1 MTLNPR
7 IYGAARN
14 PSHKFRFTVTLWS
27 RQGAVLGA
35 CTLAFFATMAAR
47 LVISPVVPS
56 ISDAFAVPNGA
67 IGLALTGMWLGY
79 ALAQFPSG
87 LLADRYGERRI
98 ILVAV
103 GGTAVA
109 STLLALAPSY
119 PVFLVG
125 TAALGTVAGLHYSV
139 ATSLLTRA
147 TDQIG
152 TAIGIHT
159 AGAPVAGV
167 LVPMAAGA
175 VGAWMGW
182 RWALSL
188 GTAFAVP
195 VVFLVVS
202 VVRDR
207 PPVRPEQSVWSRFQI
222 GPLVELLR
230 RPPIARTV
238 GLSAVGMFV
247 WQATAS
253 FLPTFFVAHHG
264 YSAATAGTLFSA
276 YFLVQGVT
284 QPGLGALSDR
294 IGRDAA
300 ASLAIAVGIVGYGL
314 LVAGTGLTV
323 AIVAVGLTGS
333 SMGWGAALMPK
344 FMDHLDDHERS
355 AGFGLVRTVY
365 MVLGA
370 GGSVVTGFVADFFGW
385 GVAFLCLTGLLVGML
400 GVLLRVMWRD
410 RGVRRALATS

>member
-1 MTLNPR
+1 
-7 IYGAARN
+7 
-14 PSHKFRFTVTLWS
+14 
-27 RQGAVLGA
+27 
-35 CTLAFFATMAAR
+35 MAAR

-79 ALAQFPSG
+79 ALSQFPSG
-87 LLADRYGERRI
+87 LLADRYGERSI

-109 STLLALAPSY
+109 STLLAFASSY
-119 PVFLVG
+119 AMFLVG
-125 TAALGTVAGLHYSV
+125 TAVLGTVAGLHYSV
-139 ATSLLTRA
+139 ATSLLTRT

-167 LVPMAAGA
+167 LAPMAAGA

-182 RWALSL
+182 RWAVAL

-195 VVFLVVS
+195 VVGLVVY
-202 VVRDR
+202 VVRAR
-207 PPVRPEQSVWSRFQI
+207 PPVRPNESVWGRFKI
-222 GPLVELLR
+222 GPLADLLR

-238 GLSAVGMFV
+238 ILSAVGMFV

-253 FLPTFFVAHHG
+253 FLPTFFVAYHG
-264 YSAATAGTLFSA
+264 YSEATAGALFSA
-276 YFLVQGVT
+276 YFLVQGAT

-294 IGRDAA
+294 IGRDLA
-300 ASLAIAVGIVGYGL
+300 ASLSIGVGIVGYGL
-314 LVAGTGLTV
+314 LVMGTGLSM
-323 AIVAVGLTGS
+323 AAVAVACAGL

-344 FMDHLDDHERS
+344 FMDHLDEHERS

-370 GGSVVTGFVADFFGW
+370 SGSVVTGFVADVFGW
-385 GVAFLCLTGLLVGML
+385 GVAFLVLVLLLVGML
-400 GVLLRVMWRD
+400 GALVQSTWRD
-410 RGVRRALATS
+410 QVARRAHAAS

>member
-1 MTLNPR
+1 
-7 IYGAARN
+7 
-14 PSHKFRFTVTLWS
+14 
-27 RQGAVLGA
+27 
-35 CTLAFFATMAAR
+35 MAAR

-79 ALAQFPSG
+79 ALSQFPSG
-87 LLADRYGERRI
+87 LLADRYGERSI

-109 STLLALAPSY
+109 STLLAFASSY
-119 PVFLVG
+119 AMFLVG
-125 TAALGTVAGLHYSV
+125 TAVLGTVAGLHYSV
-139 ATSLLTRA
+139 ATSLLTRT

-167 LVPMAAGA
+167 LAPMAAGA

-182 RWALSL
+182 RWAVAL

-195 VVFLVVS
+195 VVGLVVY
-202 VVRDR
+202 VVRAR
-207 PPVRPEQSVWSRFQI
+207 PPVRPDESVWGRFKI
-222 GPLVELLR
+222 GPLADLLR

-238 GLSAVGMFV
+238 ILSAVGMFV

-253 FLPTFFVAHHG
+253 FLPTFFVAYHG
-264 YSAATAGTLFSA
+264 YSEATAGALFSA
-276 YFLVQGVT
+276 YFLVQGAT

-294 IGRDAA
+294 IGRDLA
-300 ASLAIAVGIVGYGL
+300 ASLSIGVGIVGYGL
-314 LVAGTGLTV
+314 LVMGTGLSM
-323 AIVAVGLTGS
+323 AAVAVACAGL

-344 FMDHLDDHERS
+344 FMDHLDEHERS

-370 GGSVVTGFVADFFGW
+370 SGSVVTGFVADVFGW
-385 GVAFLCLTGLLVGML
+385 GVAFLVLVLLLVGML
-400 GVLLRVMWRD
+400 GALVQSTWRD
-410 RGVRRALATS
+410 QVARRAHAAS

>member
-1 MTLNPR
+1 
-7 IYGAARN
+7 
-14 PSHKFRFTVTLWS
+14 
-27 RQGAVLGA
+27 
-35 CTLAFFATMAAR
+35 MAAR

-56 ISDAFAVPNGA
+56 IGDAFAVPNGA
-67 IGLALTGMWLGY
+67 LGLALTGMWMGY
-79 ALAQFPSG
+79 AAAQFPSG

-103 GGTAVA
+103 GGTAIA
-109 STLLALAPSY
+109 SAMLAFAPSY

-125 TAALGTVAGLHYSV
+125 SAVLGTVAGLHYSV
-139 ATSLLTRA
+139 ATSLLTRT

-175 VGAWMGW
+175 VGASLGW
-182 RWALSL
+182 RWALAL
-188 GTAFAVP
+188 GMAFALP
-195 VVFLVVS
+195 VTALVVY
-202 VVRDR
+202 VIRPR
-207 PPVRPEQSVWSRFQI
+207 PPVRPNQSVWSRLRI
-222 GPLVELLR
+222 GPLMSLLR

-253 FLPTFFVAHHG
+253 FLPAFFVAHHG
-264 YSAATAGTLFSA
+264 FSAATAGALFSG

-300 ASLAIAVGIVGYGL
+300 ASLAIGVGIVGYSL
-314 LVAGTGLTV
+314 LVWGTGLAV
-323 AIVAVGLTGS
+323 AVIAVGLAGL

-344 FMDHLDDHERS
+344 FMDHLDDHERNS
-355 AGFGLVRTVY
+355 GFGLVRTVY
-365 MVLGA
+365 MMLGA
-370 GGSVVTGFVADFFGW
+370 AGSVVTGFVADLLGW
-385 GVAFLCLTGLLVGML
+385 DVAFIGLALLLVGML
-400 GVLLRVMWRD
+400 AALLQIMARRQHAQPARVS
-410 RGVRRALATS
+410 A

>member
-1 MTLNPR
+1 
-7 IYGAARN
+7 
-14 PSHKFRFTVTLWS
+14 
-27 RQGAVLGA
+27 
-35 CTLAFFATMAAR
+35 MAAR

-79 ALAQFPSG
+79 ALSQFPSG

-109 STLLALAPSY
+109 STLLAFASSY
-119 PVFLVG
+119 AMFLVG
-125 TAALGTVAGLHYSV
+125 TAVLGTVAGLHYSV
-139 ATSLLTRA
+139 ATSLLTRT

-167 LVPMAAGA
+167 LAPMAAGA

-182 RWALSL
+182 RWAVAL
-188 GTAFAVP
+188 GTAFAIP
-195 VVFLVVS
+195 VVGLVVY
-202 VVRDR
+202 VVRAR
-207 PPVRPEQSVWSRFQI
+207 PPVRPDESVWGRFKI

-238 GLSAVGMFV
+238 VLSAVGMFV

-264 YSAATAGTLFSA
+264 YSEATAGALFSA

-294 IGRDAA
+294 IGRNPA
-300 ASLAIAVGIVGYGL
+300 ASLAIGVGIVGYGL
-314 LVAGTGLTV
+314 LVVGTGLGV
-323 AIVAVGLTGS
+323 AAVSVVCAGL

-344 FMDHLDDHERS
+344 FMDHLDEHERS

-370 GGSVVTGFVADFFGW
+370 SGSVVTGFVADAFGW
-385 GVAFLCLTGLLVGML
+385 GVAFLGLGLLLVGML
-400 GVLLRVMWRD
+400 GALVRFSWRN
-410 RGVRRALATS
+410 REARRAHAAS

>member
-1 MTLNPR
+1 
-7 IYGAARN
+7 
-14 PSHKFRFTVTLWS
+14 
-27 RQGAVLGA
+27 
-35 CTLAFFATMAAR
+35 MAGR

-56 ISDAFAVPNGA
+56 IGDAFAVPNGA
-67 IGLALTGMWLGY
+67 IGLALTGMWMGY
-79 ALAQFPSG
+79 AAAQFPSG

-119 PVFLVG
+119 PIFLLG
-125 TAALGTVAGLHYSV
+125 TALLGTVAGLHYSV
-139 ATSLLTRA
+139 ATSLLTRT
-147 TDQIG
+147 TDKIG

-175 VGAWMGW
+175 VGAWLGW
-182 RWALSL
+182 RWALAL
-188 GTAFAVP
+188 GTAFALP
-195 VVFLVVS
+195 VTALVLYTI
-202 VVRDR
+202 R
-207 PPVRPEQSVWSRFQI
+207 PQAPVHPHESVWSRLRLR
-222 GPLVELLR
+222 PLMDVLR

-253 FLPTFFVAHHG
+253 FLPAFLVAHHDF
-264 YSAATAGTLFSA
+264 SAATAGTLFSG

-294 IGRDAA
+294 IGRDAT
-300 ASLAIAVGIVGYGL
+300 ASLAIGVGIVGYGL
-314 LVAGTGLTV
+314 MVWGTGLGAAIMAV
-323 AIVAVGLTGS
+323 ALAGL

-344 FMDHLDDHERS
+344 FMDHLDDHERNS
-355 AGFGLVRTVY
+355 GFGLVRTVY
-365 MVLGA
+365 MMLGA
-370 GGSVVTGFVADFFGW
+370 AGSVVTGFLADLLGW
-385 GVAFLCLTGLLVGML
+385 DVAFLGLALLLVGML
-400 GVLLRVMWRD
+400 TVLLYIMWGQKASDGVPVSRTPVAD
-410 RGVRRALATS
+410 RR